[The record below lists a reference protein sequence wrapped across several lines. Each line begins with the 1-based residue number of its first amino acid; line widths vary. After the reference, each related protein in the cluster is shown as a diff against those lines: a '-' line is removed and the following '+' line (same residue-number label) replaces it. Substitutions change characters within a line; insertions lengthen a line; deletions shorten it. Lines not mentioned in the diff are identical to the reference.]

1 LAHYIRVGFHNSI
14 TYRRLKNE
22 RIRAKLSGK
31 KGDRVGKKV
40 KNGWTWI
47 EGVIVFTNPE
57 VHITRVVPPIT
68 GETIGALEELLLR
81 KLAPPG
87 LKNSITISGGTPLP
101 CEIFEN
107 SFFAICSQVTIL
119 PYL

>member
-1 LAHYIRVGFHNSI
+1 M
-14 TYRRLKNE
+14 
-22 RIRAKLSGK
+22 
-31 KGDRVGKKV
+31 

-57 VHITRVVPPIT
+57 VHIPRVVPPIT
-68 GETIGALEELLLR
+68 GETIGALDKLLLR
-81 KLAPPG
+81 KLAPPS
-87 LKNSITISGGTPLP
+87 LEKSITIGGGRSLP

-119 PYL
+119 PYYKVSFQELTKE